1 MSSSKENCQTDQHQ
15 TCPREAAA
23 GPQGAQLEK
32 YEFVKIKIG
41 SRLVEESP
49 VTKYEFVKLE
59 HNGGGIA
66 LCNRPF
72 LKIFCRQGSRRKIL
86 TKGMKTCSTIPWTA
100 MISYALGLFAA
111 NYLSTYWFQATRI
124 WHVKTWFCRDLLQI
138 ICMANGSS
146 PDCLH
151 TQNKG
156 GLVCFNFG

>member
-86 TKGMKTCSTIPWTA
+86 TKGMKTCSTDNNSVNSNDFLCTWAICSQLFINLLISSHQNLA
-100 MISYALGLFAA
+100 CENMIL
-111 NYLSTYWFQATRI
+111 
-124 WHVKTWFCRDLLQI
+124 
-138 ICMANGSS
+138 
-146 PDCLH
+146 
-151 TQNKG
+151 
-156 GLVCFNFG
+156 